1 MDSGLHLRLF
11 DLMKY
16 FSFLIVFSFINTAW
30 ACPGCIGS
38 NPKDQYLVYILGA
51 FILLT
56 YFPLFYLFKLI
67 KKHKNLNAL
76 VTEEVEAINES
87 K

>member
-1 MDSGLHLRLF
+1 MKKLTFLF
-11 DLMKY
+11 
-16 FSFLIVFSFINTAW
+16 FIFLSNTVW

-38 NPKDQYLVYILGA
+38 NPRDQYLVYILGA

-67 KKHKNLNAL
+67 KKHKNFNAT
-76 VTEEVEAINES
+76 VAVEADAINEQ

>member
-1 MDSGLHLRLF
+1 MRIF
-11 DLMKY
+11 FTLM
-16 FSFLIVFSFINTAW
+16 FFLIIDTAM

-38 NPKDQYLVYILGA
+38 NPKDKYLVYILGA

-56 YFPLFYLFKLI
+56 YFPLFYLFKMI

-76 VTEEVEAINES
+76 AVEEIDVVNES

>member
-1 MDSGLHLRLF
+1 MKLLTVLF
-11 DLMKY
+11 
-16 FSFLIVFSFINTAW
+16 SIFLIDTAL

-38 NPKDQYLVYILGA
+38 NPKDQYLVYILGG

-56 YFPLFYLFKLI
+56 YIPFFFLFRMI
-67 KKHKNLNAL
+67 KKHHNFRNDVERLAL
-76 VTEEVEAINES
+76 EGEGAATTT